1 MASILLH
8 HFCATIL
15 YCYGLGYP
23 LGQQKQGILLFSH
36 IERYLKWRK
45 IKEKLKCLEVVTI
58 NVTVI
63 HNKWNKRERGHLKMV
78 NQNSTQ
84 DAIPLPLL
92 TEEWF
97 KQRFPDM
104 SPTRVLE
111 GVGEHWKK
119 RKLDSI
125 VVVAFHADLEVAQLK
140 HFFPLFFTEHLIRS
154 GYSVNPVV
162 YIGALR
168 DIGRGYHR
176 GDIRERV
183 AESHNFFQGT
193 FTPSARVVIVED
205 RIEIQRDVY
214 SILRI
219 LEFEKSLQAILG
231 QINTPEKLLE
241 AKTVK
246 LTEKAYLLTD
256 YEKELLGIYL
266 FERNKLGTEIKKYPY
281 VSWGLESLGYLGAS
295 YNIFDKSNAGLSILK
310 KMICADQGI
319 EYPATIVFP
328 DPVAISGSLM
338 RYLHSRDLNP
348 DETLFISDSYS
359 DISRKIYERENVSMK
374 FLDYLLRNIIRPFS
388 KATQSKDVDACWA
401 KFGANGYV
409 AGEMASRELKRLVLK
424 CYWDFIKPYYQSMET
439 VLGTHESLFVPEELT
454 EKTLDALGSTR
465 NRQILMEL
473 ASHYQK
479 HGSAMTVNELF
490 ERMGLRKG
498 AKKGLWRN
506 LEALVRCGLVDR
518 IPEGR
523 KLHKYSIYGNKTT
536 IRLRLPLTEERRA
549 FRSV

>member
-1 MASILLH
+1 
-8 HFCATIL
+8 
-15 YCYGLGYP
+15 
-23 LGQQKQGILLFSH
+23 
-36 IERYLKWRK
+36 
-45 IKEKLKCLEVVTI
+45 
-58 NVTVI
+58 
-63 HNKWNKRERGHLKMV
+63 MV
-78 NQNSTQ
+78 NQGSTQ

-92 TEEWF
+92 TEAWF

-104 SPTRVLE
+104 GAIKVLE
-111 GVGEHWKK
+111 GVGEQWKK
-119 RKLDSI
+119 LKLNSVI
-125 VVVAFHADLEVAQLK
+125 VVAFHADLEVSQLK

-154 GYSVNPVV
+154 GYSVKPVV

-183 AESHNFFQGT
+183 AEAHNFFQGI
-193 FTPSARVVIVED
+193 FTPSERVVIVED
-205 RIEIQRDVY
+205 RVEIQRDVY

-231 QINTPEKLLE
+231 QINTPEKLLQ

-246 LTEKAYLLTD
+246 LTDKTYPLSD

-281 VSWGLESLGYLGAS
+281 VSWGLESLGYLGTA
-295 YNIFDKSNAGLSILK
+295 YNIFDKSNAGLSVLK
-310 KMICADQGI
+310 KMICTDQGI

-328 DPVAISGSLM
+328 DPVAVSGSLM

-359 DISRKIYERENVSMK
+359 DISRKIYERENVSLK
-374 FLDYLLRNIIRPFS
+374 FLDYLLRNIIRPFAKKS
-388 KATQSKDVDACWA
+388 QNKDCEVCWA
-401 KFGANGYV
+401 KLSTNTNLDGV
-409 AGEMASRELKRLVLK
+409 APRELKRLVFK

-439 VLGTHESLFVPEELT
+439 ILGTHESLFVPEELT
-454 EKTLDALGSTR
+454 EKTLDALGSKR
-465 NRQILMEL
+465 NRQILIEL
-473 ASHYQK
+473 AEHYQK

-490 ERMGLRKG
+490 EKMELNKG

-506 LEALVRCGLVDR
+506 LDTLVRCGLVDR

-536 IRLRLPLTEERRA
+536 IRIRLPLAEERRA
-549 FRSV
+549 FRSAI